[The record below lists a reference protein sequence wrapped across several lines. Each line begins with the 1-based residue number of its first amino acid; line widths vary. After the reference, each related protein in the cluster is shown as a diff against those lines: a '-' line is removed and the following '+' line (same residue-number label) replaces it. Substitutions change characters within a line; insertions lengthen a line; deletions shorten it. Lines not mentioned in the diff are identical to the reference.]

1 MADKVYTGLQ
11 IPNLTSEQ
19 ARNADSG
26 FLRLFFRSGQIHVT
40 DAAGVETQLTGTPY
54 SVTENDVTQYE
65 GSLSITQSQISD
77 LPALVSYNPSTTSI
91 NKTLVVGEFCTVT
104 ASAVTLTLPS
114 SPSSGD
120 SVYISIGNFT
130 DTVVSRNGSNI
141 MGLSEDLTIVV
152 AYAGLTFI
160 YSGNAT
166 QGWRII

>member
-77 LPALVSYNPSTTSI
+77 LPNFVSYTATVTAI
-91 NKTLVVGEFCTVT
+91 NKTLVSGEFCAVT
-104 ASAVTLTLPS
+104 ASSTTLTLPS
-114 SPSSGD
+114 SPAAGD
-120 SVYISIGNFT
+120 AVYISIGNFD
-130 DTVVSRNGSNI
+130 DTVINRNGSNI
-141 MGLSEDLTIVV
+141 MGVAEDLTLDK
-152 AYAGLTFI
+152 AYVGLTFI
-160 YSGNAT
+160 YSGDAS